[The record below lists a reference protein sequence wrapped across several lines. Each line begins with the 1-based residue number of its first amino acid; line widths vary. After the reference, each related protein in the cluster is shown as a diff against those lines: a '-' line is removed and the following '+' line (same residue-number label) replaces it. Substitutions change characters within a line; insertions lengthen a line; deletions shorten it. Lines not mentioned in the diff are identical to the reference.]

1 MEVRDIVQE
10 AGIKTIPKKKKSKK
24 AKWLSQ
30 EALQTVEER
39 REVKSKGEKERSMC
53 LCVCVHV
60 CACVCTSARLVVQ
73 SCPTLCDPMD
83 CSPPGPSVHGDSP
96 SKNTGVGTPN

>member
-1 MEVRDIVQE
+1 MYSEDDHRFKELDLVNRVPEDLWTEVHNIVQE
-10 AGIKTIPKKKKSKK
+10 AANKTISKKKKSKK

-60 CACVCTSARLVVQ
+60 CARA
-73 SCPTLCDPMD
+73 
-83 CSPPGPSVHGDSP
+83 HA
-96 SKNTGVGTPN
+96 